1 MSLLADDQ
9 GAFDEGGARVVDAVE
24 HRLHNQLA
32 LKRRNK
38 MSTLGQVP
46 LIESS
51 WLWCGCFNGQQL
63 SSIPNLAIAKC
74 RLLALRLF
82 DARWQVTCLVGA
94 GAGLSYIPPDFEWQP
109 FGDQLQAGAPAKSP
123 ARLPLR
129 SGGCGP
135 CIWCIWRDSAPR
147 CEATDWP
154 QAGPSLAAET
164 VARPAAKFQLP
175 GWLEARAR
183 KEAASCPW

>member
-1 MSLLADDQ
+1 VSLLADDQ

-74 RLLALRLF
+74 QASGVETFRRTLSGHVAGGSWSWVELHSTRLRMAASRRPITGRRPRQKPGEATAEKWRMWPLHLAHL
-82 DARWQVTCLVGA
+82 
-94 GAGLSYIPPDFEWQP
+94 
-109 FGDQLQAGAPAKSP
+109 
-123 ARLPLR
+123 ARLCAPLR
-129 SGGCGP
+129 GH
-135 CIWCIWRDSAPR
+135 
-147 CEATDWP
+147 
-154 QAGPSLAAET
+154 
-164 VARPAAKFQLP
+164 
-175 GWLEARAR
+175 
-183 KEAASCPW
+183 